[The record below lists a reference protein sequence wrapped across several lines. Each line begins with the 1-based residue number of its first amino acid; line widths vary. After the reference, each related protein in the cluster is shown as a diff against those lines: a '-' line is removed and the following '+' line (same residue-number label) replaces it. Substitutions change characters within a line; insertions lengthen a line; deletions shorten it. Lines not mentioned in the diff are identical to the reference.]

1 MSSSNIAELEAQ
13 ALAEL
18 EEEYQKELERNAAA
32 LRLLKARIE
41 EAKVAKSRASL
52 SQEKMECMKVKFSHV
67 HNKLEYA
74 KETLKGAQE
83 RMERNNQLQET
94 VHNLKVKAEELG
106 VKTWSITEKRQALGD
121 TIVGNN
127 SQETETDEDHSNADA
142 KALLFAC
149 PDFDFP
155 KPLIDYAAEEEKEQK
170 ISSQETEETQTESS
184 QMMPASKLDETV
196 ADEPKKLPEQ
206 DHETEDALAIFTESV
221 QKTEAR
227 CAGIHEELTRM
238 ALSEQ
243 YMRTKQ
249 AQLLAKKKEMAAK
262 EAMERAE
269 IREREAAEMRRKV
282 GEMMKLLSDRKN
294 KLKTTE
300 VVIDKKGKTVDN
312 INKILNRKHRRED
325 HIEKE
330 KVDRL
335 LFGKKK

>member
-1 MSSSNIAELEAQ
+1 
-13 ALAEL
+13 
-18 EEEYQKELERNAAA
+18 
-32 LRLLKARIE
+32 
-41 EAKVAKSRASL
+41 
-52 SQEKMECMKVKFSHV
+52 MKVKFSHV

-184 QMMPASKLDETV
+184 QMMPASKLDET
-196 ADEPKKLPEQ
+196 
-206 DHETEDALAIFTESV
+206 
-221 QKTEAR
+221 
-227 CAGIHEELTRM
+227 
-238 ALSEQ
+238 
-243 YMRTKQ
+243 
-249 AQLLAKKKEMAAK
+249 
-262 EAMERAE
+262 
-269 IREREAAEMRRKV
+269 
-282 GEMMKLLSDRKN
+282 
-294 KLKTTE
+294 
-300 VVIDKKGKTVDN
+300 
-312 INKILNRKHRRED
+312 
-325 HIEKE
+325 
-330 KVDRL
+330 
-335 LFGKKK
+335 GKKVICQNANSEKS